1 MIVGVA
7 WLNTIISRVKD
18 ELKSNI
24 YFTNFNMKLILG
36 SILYKSIEKH

>member
-7 WLNTIISRVKD
+7 WLNTISRVKD